1 MKRIL
6 VALFVLLAA
15 FPAALTAQKRQTFT
29 PDEVRADL
37 TFLQEA
43 LYRGHPG
50 VFKYSPRDS
59 MDAFFQKLR
68 DRLPADSVS
77 RNQAQLLIR
86 LAVANVRD
94 GHTSVE
100 TPFYDEDTEVLPL
113 TIQVIDDKAF
123 IIKDYAGDT
132 LSWRGAELRSV
143 NGIPART
150 VIVIGRLIAFGD
162 GYSDAFRDV
171 SASVFFARNF
181 RLLFGTPRE
190 NRVELGW
197 PDGRI
202 ETRRLLSRPRKDIL
216 ALQAVGTANPNLP
229 RPVFRSGDMA
239 LFRDTLYPDLAI
251 LQMGS
256 FPGKHYMGFYR
267 KTFRWLRQQHIQH
280 LVVDLRF
287 NTGGN
292 LGNLETLLEHLLDE
306 PTSYQYER
314 RRRVNMGPWFNPKA
328 RFMKGLVWLKLDVFP
343 GYRHGRKDGL
353 KIRRRHIKP
362 RRKHNFDGAV
372 YVLTNGWS
380 FSSASMAASFL
391 KYRGGATVIGAET
404 GGGATGN
411 CGGGYPLLVLPN
423 TGIKIRFPLNYV
435 RYDVGQPN
443 KGRGVL
449 PDWPVEYRVE
459 DVLKRKDLEMEQVY
473 KLLKKK

>member
-1 MKRIL
+1 MKRLFAALL
-6 VALFVLLAA
+6 VIALLV
-15 FPAALTAQKRQTFT
+15 PAALRAQKRRVFT
-29 PDEVRADL
+29 PEEVRADL
-37 TFLQEA
+37 DFLQAA

-50 VFKYSPRDS
+50 VFKYTPRDS

-68 DRLPADSVS
+68 DRLPADSVT
-77 RNQAQLLIR
+77 RNQAQLIIR

-100 TPFYDEDTEVLPL
+100 TPFYDDNTEVLPL
-113 TIQVIDDKAF
+113 TVQVIGGKAF

-132 LSWRGAELRSV
+132 LAWRGAEIRAV
-143 NGIPART
+143 NGILAGN

-162 GYSDAFRDV
+162 GYSDPFRDV

-181 RLLFGTPRE
+181 RLLFGTPKE
-190 NRVELGW
+190 NRVELVW

-202 ETRRLLSRPRKDIL
+202 ETRRLLSRPRKEIL
-216 ALQAVGTANPNLP
+216 ALQMVQSANPNQL
-229 RPVFRSGDMA
+229 RAVFRSGDMA
-239 LFRDTLYPDLAI
+239 LFRDTLYPDMAI

-256 FPGKHYMGFYR
+256 FPGRHYAGFYR
-267 KTFRWLRQQHIQH
+267 KTFRWLRQQHIRH
-280 LVVDLRF
+280 LVIDLRY

-292 LGNLETLLEHLLDE
+292 LGNLEMLLEHILDE

-314 RRRVNMGPWFNPKA
+314 RRRVNMGPYFNTKGKL
-328 RFMKGLVWLKLDVFP
+328 MKGLVWLKLDVFP
-343 GYRHGRKDGL
+343 GYRHHRKDGL
-353 KIRRRHIKP
+353 KIRQRRIKP
-362 RRKHNFDGAV
+362 HRRHNFDGNV

-391 KYRGGATVIGAET
+391 KYRGGATVIGTET
-404 GGGATGN
+404 GGSATGN
-411 CGGGYPLLVLPN
+411 CGGGYPLLVLPH
-423 TGIKIRFPLNYV
+423 TGIKVRFPLNYV

-449 PDWPVEYRVE
+449 PDWPVEYRME
-459 DVLKRKDLEMEQVY
+459 DVLQRKDLEMEQVY
-473 KLLKKK
+473 RILKNK